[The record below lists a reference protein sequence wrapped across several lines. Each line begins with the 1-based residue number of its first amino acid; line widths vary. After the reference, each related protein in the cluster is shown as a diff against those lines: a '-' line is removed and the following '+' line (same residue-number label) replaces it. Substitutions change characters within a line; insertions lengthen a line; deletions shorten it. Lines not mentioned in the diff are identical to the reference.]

1 MMKKRI
7 LTQSVLISG
16 VGLHS
21 GRLVNMKILPADEGF
36 GIRFR
41 RTDIE
46 NQDWIAADVNNVIT
60 TNRGTTLQ
68 VNESSVATVEHL
80 LSALFFLQIEDVKV
94 ELDAGEVPIMDGS
107 SLPFIEAI
115 EAAGL
120 SELPSSK
127 EAMII
132 EAPFNFTD
140 EETGSEYFVMPADN
154 YQLSC
159 ILEFAVP
166 NVPSQFAELFD
177 FSQYREQIAPCRT
190 FVFLSDIEKL
200 FDQGLIKGGSIDNAI
215 VIVDKEMSEEKK
227 QALSEKINKPNIR
240 TTKQGILNTV
250 DLLFNNEPARHKILD
265 MVGDFSLLGRPIIG
279 KIISKRPGHTSN
291 IKFVKELK
299 SRFLEYKKN
308 KGIPKVGISSLS
320 VMDMETIQSILPH
333 RYPFLFVDKVLD
345 LTDTS
350 IVATKNITFNESF
363 FQGHFPGNPVFP
375 GVLQMEA
382 LAQAGGILALKIV
395 DDGKGDKWDT
405 YFLKLDNVKFKAKVI
420 PGDTLVLKLE
430 LLEPIRR
437 GIVRMAGTAYVG
449 NKIVSEGELT
459 AQVVKR

>member
-1 MMKKRI
+1 MNKKI
-7 LTQSVLISG
+7 LTQPVQISG
-16 VGLHS
+16 VGLHT
-21 GRLVNMKILPADEGF
+21 GKMVNMTISPADEGF
-36 GIRFR
+36 GIRFK
-41 RTDIE
+41 RTDIDT
-46 NQDWIAADVNNVIT
+46 NDWIAADVNNVIT
-60 TNRGTTLQ
+60 TKRGTTLQ
-68 VNESSVATVEHL
+68 VNESNVATVEHV
-80 LSALFFLQIEDVKV
+80 LSALAYLQIEDVKI
-94 ELDAGEVPIMDGS
+94 ELDAGEIPIMDGS
-107 SLPFIEAI
+107 SLPFVEAL

-120 SELPSSK
+120 SEMPSSR
-127 EAMII
+127 EPMVIDV
-132 EAPFNFTD
+132 PFTFVD
-140 EETGSEYFVMPADN
+140 EETGSEYYVVPAETC
-154 YQLSC
+154 QLSC

-166 NVPSQFAELFD
+166 TVPSQFAELVD
-177 FSQYREQIAPCRT
+177 FSDYKDQIAPCRT

-240 TTKQGILNTV
+240 ATKQGILNTV

-265 MVGDFSLLGRPIIG
+265 MVGDFSLLGRPVIG

-299 SRFLEYKKN
+299 SRFAEYKKN
-308 KGIPKVGISSLS
+308 KGVPKIDLTVPS
-320 VMDMETIQSILPH
+320 VMDMAKIQDILPH
-333 RYPFLFVDKVLD
+333 RYPFLFVDKVMEI
-345 LTDTS
+345 TNTS

-382 LAQAGGILALKIV
+382 LAQAGGILALMIV
-395 DDGKGDKWDT
+395 DEGKGDKWDT

-437 GIVRMAGTAYVG
+437 GIVRMAGTAFVG

>member
-1 MMKKRI
+1 MKKRI
-7 LTQSVLISG
+7 LTQPVLISG
-16 VGLHS
+16 VGLHT
-21 GRLVNMKILPADEGF
+21 GKLVNMKISPADEGF

-41 RTDIE
+41 RTDAT
-46 NQDWIAADVNNVIT
+46 NQDWITADVNNVIT

-68 VNESSVATVEHL
+68 VNESSVATVEHV
-80 LSALFFLQIEDVKV
+80 LSALFFLQIEDVKI

-107 SLPFIEAI
+107 SLPFIEAL

-120 SELPSSK
+120 SEAPSSK

-140 EETGSEYFVMPADN
+140 EETGSEYYVMPADN

-177 FSQYREQIAPCRT
+177 FSQYKEQIAPCRT

-215 VIVDKEMSEEKK
+215 VIVDKEMGEEKK

-291 IKFVKELK
+291 IKLVRELK
-299 SRFLEYKKN
+299 SRFVEYRKN
-308 KGIPKVGISSLS
+308 KGIPKVDISALS
-320 VMDMETIQSILPH
+320 VMDMATIQSILPH

-345 LTDTS
+345 LTNTS
-350 IVATKNITFNESF
+350 IIATKNVTFNESF

-395 DDGKGDKWDT
+395 DEGKGDKWDT